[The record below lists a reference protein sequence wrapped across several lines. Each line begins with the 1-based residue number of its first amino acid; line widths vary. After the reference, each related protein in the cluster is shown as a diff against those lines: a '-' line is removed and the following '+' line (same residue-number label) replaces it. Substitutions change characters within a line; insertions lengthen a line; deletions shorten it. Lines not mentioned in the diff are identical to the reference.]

1 MKRVW
6 LAGIL
11 VGAACAG
18 CTNQADTGV
27 VMGCFGVVNQAIP
40 GQGGGSDQV
49 VTNLYFGGCSPADS
63 TGMQILERVTAGA
76 AADSVEMNSLCDTAC
91 DTQLGTYLNAHGI
104 PASSNYAKAL
114 SCQTLFA
121 SQCPNIGADI
131 GTMSGDTGEFQ
142 GGGPADQ
149 RFTLNGNLTVT
160 LNNQPV
166 TIPINGLADASMGSC
181 TGLDCAVTISRLDM
195 ISNAGQQFTVG
206 GILFDWA
213 EVQNQG
219 VGTGRRVAST
229 NPGTMTINPMDLS
242 VTAMVDATQTTMEFH
257 VTSPSFTT
265 TANPPTTPI
274 TLSQF
279 FNAFGVQSQPVTTNG
294 VTVKVGLEILSGEQ
308 DGVPPVASMT
318 SSSTTGSNAFECTC
332 QECTSVSFF
341 STATDPDNDLQSL
354 AWLEDGGLMLAD
366 GTAAPPELDLSVPI
380 NLTNT
385 ADPTTNTHSIELVAT
400 DTRGATSTATQT
412 FKVQDTT
419 PPVITAPPDITLR
432 SCDFPYI
439 GQATATDACDPNVV
453 ITSNQTTFQ
462 TGRNMVVWSAEDSFG
477 NVATATQIVTIVAET
492 DPSVCCPA
500 GYPILDGR
508 KMKQGNDGKTRV
520 TGTSASECLIGTSNN
535 DVIMGNGGNDVV
547 FGIGGQDQIT
557 TGPGADII
565 IAGTGTND
573 TITSG
578 DGNDEIASGAANNT
592 IVAGNGN
599 DIIVGGPNIDTITVG
614 NGNNIIY
621 ALAGGDTIKAGN
633 GINYIDGGPDDD
645 HITCGSGKNTV
656 VGGLGNDTITVG
668 GGADVLAAYQGD
680 DHLNG
685 GTGTDTFLG
694 GPGHT
699 VCTSGGGT
707 NTFVNCNK

>member
-1 MKRVW
+1 
-6 LAGIL
+6 
-11 VGAACAG
+11 
-18 CTNQADTGV
+18 
-27 VMGCFGVVNQAIP
+27 
-40 GQGGGSDQV
+40 
-49 VTNLYFGGCSPADS
+49 
-63 TGMQILERVTAGA
+63 
-76 AADSVEMNSLCDTAC
+76 
-91 DTQLGTYLNAHGI
+91 
-104 PASSNYAKAL
+104 
-114 SCQTLFA
+114 
-121 SQCPNIGADI
+121 
-131 GTMSGDTGEFQ
+131 
-142 GGGPADQ
+142 
-149 RFTLNGNLTVT
+149 
-160 LNNQPV
+160 
-166 TIPINGLADASMGSC
+166 
-181 TGLDCAVTISRLDM
+181 
-195 ISNAGQQFTVG
+195 
-206 GILFDWA
+206 
-213 EVQNQG
+213 
-219 VGTGRRVAST
+219 VAST
-229 NPGTMTINPMDLS
+229 NPGTMTINPMELS
-242 VTAMVDATQTTMEFH
+242 VTAMVDATQTTMEFN

-265 TANPPTTPI
+265 NANPPTTPI

-294 VTVKVGLEILSGEQ
+294 VTVTVGLEILSGEQ
-308 DGVPPVASMT
+308 AGVPPVANMT
-318 SSSTTGSNAFECTC
+318 SSSPTGNNAFECTC
-332 QECTSVSFF
+332 QECTTVSFF
-341 STATDPDNDLQSL
+341 SAATDPDNDLQSL
-354 AWLEDGGLMLAD
+354 AWLEDGGLMPAD

-380 NLTNT
+380 NLTNP
-385 ADPTTNTHSIELVAT
+385 ADPSTNTHTIELVAT
-400 DTRGATSTATQT
+400 DTRGAVSTATQT

-419 PPVITAPPDITLR
+419 PPVITAPPNVTLR

-462 TGRNMVVWSAEDSFG
+462 TGTNMVTWSAEDSSG
-477 NVATATQIVTIVAET
+477 NVATATQIVTIVAA

-508 KMKQGNDGKTRV
+508 KMKQGSDGKTRV

-535 DVIMGNGGNDVV
+535 DVITGNGGNDVV

-557 TGPGADII
+557 TGSGADII
-565 IAGTGTND
+565 IAGNGTND

-599 DIIVGGPNIDTITVG
+599 DIIVGSPNIDTITVG

-621 ALAGGDTIKAGN
+621 ALAGGDTIKVGN

-668 GGADVLAAYQGD
+668 GGTDVLAAYQGD

-699 VCTSGGGT
+699 TCTSGGGT
-707 NTFVNCNK
+707 NTFVDCNK